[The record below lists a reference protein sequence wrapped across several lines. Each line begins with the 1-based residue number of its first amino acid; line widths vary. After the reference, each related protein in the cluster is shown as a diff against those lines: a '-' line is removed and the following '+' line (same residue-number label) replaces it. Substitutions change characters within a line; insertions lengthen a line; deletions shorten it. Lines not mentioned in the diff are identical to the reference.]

1 MSAIFAN
8 RVRSAAADAVRGLAV
23 GLAAIAAL
31 VSVQAWAQSANS
43 IDQVTVSKGTSGRT
57 IVKFTLRNPP
67 ANAPAGFAIA
77 NPPRIALDFLDTAN
91 GLGATQRQVDDAA
104 LRSLNVVQAGART
117 RVVFNLN
124 RPQTYETSVE
134 GNAVLVTLIDQSDQL
149 DATAQ
154 VVQRFA
160 EARPGDVQHA
170 LAFAHAAQ
178 LDRHALP
185 DAVNTA

>member
-31 VSVQAWAQSANS
+31 VSVQAFAQSANS

-77 NPPRIALDFLDTAN
+77 NPRGSRSTSSRRRTAWGPRSGRST
-91 GLGATQRQVDDAA
+91 TPRSAA
-104 LRSLNVVQAGART
+104 
-117 RVVFNLN
+117 
-124 RPQTYETSVE
+124 
-134 GNAVLVTLIDQSDQL
+134 
-149 DATAQ
+149 
-154 VVQRFA
+154 
-160 EARPGDVQHA
+160 
-170 LAFAHAAQ
+170 
-178 LDRHALP
+178 
-185 DAVNTA
+185 